1 MLNETQ
7 EIMMNEEEWNDMCL
21 VVLGLKMQDYY
32 TVRRLAMGHTDRH
45 FRDKMK
51 ETTIGLVCV
60 GVEYIEGTNVHFDQQ
75 GNVVDKAIASEYPTT
90 FMPIGVM
97 KLFER
102 EGSMLKLSK
111 AEKKD
116 VVGYVNRIIDYREN
130 KIVRPTHQQR
140 MAEMG
145 IEGTVVVYP
154 EPMYD
159 ILGHRTHAFYAA
171 QRGDTF
177 DAQQEEEE

>member
-7 EIMMNEEEWNDMCL
+7 EKMMNEEEWEELTL
-21 VVLGLKMQDYY
+21 VVLGLRMTDYY
-32 TVRRLAMGHTDRH
+32 TVRRLATGQTNRH

-60 GVEYIEGTNVHFDQQ
+60 GVEYIKEYLVPEDQQ
-75 GNVVDKAIASEYPTT
+75 GNPVDKATVAEYPTT
-90 FMPIGVM
+90 NMPSAVI
-97 KLFER
+97 KLFEH
-102 EGSMLKLSK
+102 EVVKLNKS
-111 AEKKD
+111 EKKD
-116 VVGYVNRIIDYREN
+116 VIGYVNRIIDYREN

-159 ILGHRTHAFYAA
+159 IYGQRTDAFYTA
-171 QRGDTF
+171 QRGDTLHT
-177 DAQQEEEE
+177 QQEEEE